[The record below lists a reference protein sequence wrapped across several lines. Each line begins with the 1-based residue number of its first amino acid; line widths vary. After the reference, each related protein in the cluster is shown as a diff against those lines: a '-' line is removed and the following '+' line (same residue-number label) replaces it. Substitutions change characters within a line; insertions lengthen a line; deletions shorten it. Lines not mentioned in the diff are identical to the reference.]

1 MKNQSV
7 LTISFML
14 IFFIYALT
22 FPSEQYIVFGE
33 ENSSSN
39 SISER
44 IILPYTIQTT
54 TTTAV
59 QQDGES
65 DENEPITDLPVIDTP
80 CKSPCPPTAEMCIFM
95 CK

>member
-7 LTISFML
+7 LTISFVL
-14 IFFIYALT
+14 TFFIYAITL
-22 FPSEQYIVFGE
+22 PIEQYIIFGE
-33 ENSSSN
+33 ENSSN

-54 TTTAV
+54 TTVV

-65 DENEPITDLPVIDTP
+65 DKNEPITDLPVIDSP
-80 CKSPCPPTAEMCIFM
+80 CKSACPPNYKLCIYT
-95 CK
+95 CA

>member
-1 MKNQSV
+1 MKQSV
-7 LTISFML
+7 IAIPFVMT
-14 IFFIYALT
+14 FIYALT
-22 FPSEQYIVFGE
+22 LPTEQYIVFGE
-33 ENSSSN
+33 EKSSSN
-39 SISER
+39 FISER

-54 TTTAV
+54 ITTAV

-65 DENEPITDLPVIDTP
+65 EEKEPITDLPVIDTP

>member
-1 MKNQSV
+1 MKQFYF
-7 LTISFML
+7 TIPCMVV
-14 IFFIYALT
+14 FFIYAIAI
-22 FPSEQYIVFGE
+22 PIEQHFIFGE
-33 ENSSSN
+33 ENCSN

-44 IILPYTIQTT
+44 ISLPYSIQTT
-54 TTTAV
+54 TV

-80 CKSPCPPTAEMCIFM
+80 CKSPCPPSAEMCIYM

>member
-1 MKNQSV
+1 MKQSV
-7 LTISFML
+7 IAIPFVMT
-14 IFFIYALT
+14 FIYALT
-22 FPSEQYIVFGE
+22 LPAEQYIVFGE
-33 ENSSSN
+33 ENSSN

-44 IILPYTIQTT
+44 ISLPYTIQTT